1 MKKEEIKMDSNKI
14 KISSRQLGILLIVTI
29 VGVGILTLPREVSEI
44 AGTDG
49 WILIILGGIA
59 SILMSLVIH
68 TLSMRFPNQTIIE
81 YSEEL
86 LGRPLSILI
95 GIIIF
100 TYCSMFTAF
109 SVRIFG
115 EVLKMFLLPKTPI
128 EVITIT
134 FLLTAGY
141 LVRNG
146 LEPIVRFYELIIMIM
161 FIPYLLALFAG
172 TSNVNFTNL
181 LPVFQTSPRVLLKGS
196 FQIIFSYI
204 GFEFIFLLFPF
215 VSDQKNIR
223 KTLLIS
229 ISSII
234 LLYLITN
241 IFVLATFGEDTIESL
256 IWPLMA
262 YIKSIE
268 IPGEF
273 IEQLEGIIMT
283 IWVLF
288 IYTTLSTVYFL
299 SSFTLSR
306 VMNVK
311 EHSFFVSLLLPVIY
325 ILSLLPDNVAQL
337 YDWLG
342 IFSFYGST
350 LVSVIIPSFLLLVA
364 KVRKKGEK
372 ANG

>member
-29 VGVGILTLPREVSEI
+29 VGVGILTLPREVLEI

-100 TYCSMFTAF
+100 TYCSMFAAF

-268 IPGEF
+268 IPGGF

-350 LVSVIIPSFLLLVA
+350 LVSIIIPSFLLLVA